1 MKIIHESSNNR
12 PYTHSRRWRMKF
24 NLSRF
29 VSAKIYRATG
39 NDSTTNKPRLMGMFW
54 VNKSNY
60 RYDEYY
66 NKQYSDYNPSTGIS
80 VQAQLYY
87 AKALTWVSGYVGP
100 YPFREIPAK
109 IITHDIG
116 NGESDFQLDKVI
128 FDGQYDTKNYL
139 VYQYNTSYPDPKLTI
154 ELRATSYSD
163 EVPVLTIDV
172 IKKNF
177 EANPGPYGVGN
188 PWRSRANTP
197 GGTLVSAGE
206 KDNLG
211 RYATR
216 EALALV
222 VPFSKYRRSRV
233 YIETA
238 QKLTTVRSV
247 QVLAT
252 EFGRKTYG

>member
-1 MKIIHESSNNR
+1 
-12 PYTHSRRWRMKF
+12 MKF
-24 NLSRF
+24 NLSRY
-29 VSAKIYRATG
+29 VSAKVYRATG
-39 NDSTTNKPRLMGMFW
+39 NDSTNNKPRLLGMFW

-66 NKQYSDYNPSTGIS
+66 NRTYSNFDPATGIS
-80 VQAQLYY
+80 VQAWLYY
-87 AKALTWVSGYVGP
+87 AKALSWVNEYVGP
-100 YPFREIPAK
+100 YPFREIPAT

-139 VYQYNTSYPDPKLTI
+139 AYQYSITFPDPKLTI
-154 ELRATSYSD
+154 ELRATSYSN
-163 EVPVLTIDV
+163 EVPVLTIDI

-177 EANPGPYGVGN
+177 EAVPGPFGLGN
-188 PWRSRANTP
+188 PWRSRSNTP
-197 GGTLVSAGE
+197 GGTIVSSNE

-233 YIETA
+233 YVETA
-238 QKLTTVRSV
+238 QKLTTVRSL

-252 EFGRKTYG
+252 EFTRKTYG